1 LLLFF
6 FFWRK
11 REKAENRKGKGI
23 REMEEWPARCVEVEM
38 VVAVQTAT
46 LSLSVIFLLQ
56 AILLSKSKYL
66 NIIFKYEFANLCFLT
81 ANELPIY
88 MFFDSNLSQK
98 NQTI

>member
-1 LLLFF
+1 MMGLITQIVVLFFPPFFVVVFF

-66 NIIFKYEFANLCFLT
+66 NIIFKYEFANLCF
-81 ANELPIY
+81 
-88 MFFDSNLSQK
+88 FDSK
-98 NQTI
+98 